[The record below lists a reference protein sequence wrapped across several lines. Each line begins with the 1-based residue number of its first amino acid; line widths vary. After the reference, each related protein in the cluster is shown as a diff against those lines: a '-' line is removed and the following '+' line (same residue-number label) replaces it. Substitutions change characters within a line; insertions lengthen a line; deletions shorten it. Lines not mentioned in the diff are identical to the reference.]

1 MLRLVSF
8 GLDWHWAIQ
17 ASSSSSSTSTSTSN
31 DQSSPEGA
39 ELNPRS
45 RCSNSRSL
53 DQYSFLNCLIYVLYP
68 PLFIAGPIM
77 TFNDFTSQVS
87 EKRQRYQVHFLHSV
101 VSRQGL
107 LTDLDSFSGSSF
119 ESSSI
124 DLYLSQKLQ

>member
-17 ASSSSSSTSTSTSN
+17 ASSSSSSTSTSSN
-31 DQSSPEGA
+31 QSSSEGA

-45 RCSNSRSL
+45 RCSNSRPL

-87 EKRQRYQVHFLHSV
+87 EKKLKVL
-101 VSRQGL
+101 
-107 LTDLDSFSGSSF
+107 GSISLF
-119 ESSSI
+119 RALSI
-124 DLYLSQKLQ
+124 RRCD